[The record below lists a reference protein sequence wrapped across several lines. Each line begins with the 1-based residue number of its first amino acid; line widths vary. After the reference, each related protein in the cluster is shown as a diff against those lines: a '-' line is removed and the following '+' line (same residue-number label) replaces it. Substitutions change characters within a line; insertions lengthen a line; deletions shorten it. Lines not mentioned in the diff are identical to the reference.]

1 MGCNLSLKDFGY
13 TLVFSTI
20 DIIISLIVYHF
31 FHNFF
36 ILLVFIPIII
46 SILCRIYFKNYARLI
61 ILCTL
66 ESLIT
71 VILLCCVGFFL
82 GPMNEIAVI
91 VIISYHLIVNTIP
104 FVVSI
109 AFLLLIKCRTGDG
122 PMSCSKDTRSNK

>member
-31 FHNFF
+31 FDNFF

-82 GPMNEIAVI
+82 GPMNEIAVFA
-91 VIISYHLIVNTIP
+91 IISYHLIVNTIP

-109 AFLLLIKCRTGDG
+109 AFLLLTKR
-122 PMSCSKDTRSNK
+122 